1 MPTCRRSLS
10 GGWDRGGTR
19 RCGPLGSR
27 QRLEGPQSLW
37 AGGGSRNR
45 TVLVGSACAHVHSC
59 PSRRGVGASEA
70 GARGSGAG
78 HLPLT
83 ASELNHTRVQPSRLS
98 WASHGPH
105 ACFRPFLPRTGLW
118 SGFSRGSAR
127 VLSAAP
133 AAPAATPAA
142 GDGHL
147 RDTLA
152 GGGGRDRSHG
162 SRGRHLRLRVQVLST
177 CRPPVP
183 WLSCPA
189 GFLLI
194 PSCLCVPAWRVLS
207 FADAW
212 VQISDAGGSHALQ
225 EESLPDWGFRAN
237 QV

>member
-1 MPTCRRSLS
+1 MHFGDASLPTCRLSLS

-152 GGGGRDRSHG
+152 GGGETGVTDRGDGTSG
-162 SRGRHLRLRVQVLST
+162 FASR
-177 CRPPVP
+177 
-183 WLSCPA
+183 
-189 GFLLI
+189 F
-194 PSCLCVPAWRVLS
+194 
-207 FADAW
+207 
-212 VQISDAGGSHALQ
+212 
-225 EESLPDWGFRAN
+225 
-237 QV
+237 